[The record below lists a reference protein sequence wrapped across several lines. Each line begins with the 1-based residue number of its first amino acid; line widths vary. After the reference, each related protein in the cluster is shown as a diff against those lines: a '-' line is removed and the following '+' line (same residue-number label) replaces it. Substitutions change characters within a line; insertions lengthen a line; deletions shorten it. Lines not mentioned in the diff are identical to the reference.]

1 MKTYLEV
8 AEDVFRKGDETLQR
22 KEQKK
27 SLIKKGVAAG
37 ILAVLCIAV
46 FGLLKQLPDVKNPM
60 LTPGTT
66 ENAQTAETVPPH
78 SERESASEMPD
89 STTTNDSTIATTPNR
104 NSDENTT
111 GTLIITSE
119 PTAPAE
125 SDTEPNTQKEDEI
138 TVTEPTADDDPT
150 MRSGAP
156 SFNGLERVRAAVE
169 ENVCGWIRYN
179 RAYYLQDDWSNGNA
193 IEKCE
198 PIGISSAVEGNLE
211 LLGLT
216 GTVFLVT
223 DDDNYSGCL
232 LLRTDTGRNI
242 VFIPV
247 PDAMCRGGGDGRA
260 CG

>member
-8 AEDVFRKGDETLQR
+8 AQDVFRKGDEYLQR

-27 SLIKKGVAAG
+27 DRIKKGAAAG
-37 ILAVLCIAV
+37 ILAILCIAV

-60 LTPGTT
+60 LMPETT
-66 ENAQTAETVPPH
+66 ESAQTAETVPPH
-78 SERESASEMPD
+78 SEKESAAEMPD
-89 STTTNDSTIATTPNR
+89 STNTNNSTTATTPNR

-111 GTLIITSE
+111 GTLIIASE

-125 SDTEPNTQKEDEI
+125 SNTEPNTQKEDEI
-138 TVTEPTADDDPT
+138 TATEPAADDGPT

-156 SFNGLERVRAAVE
+156 SYNGWERLRAAVE

-179 RAYYLQDDWSNGNA
+179 RTYYLQDDWSNGNV
-193 IEKCE
+193 IENYE
-198 PIGISSAVEGNLE
+198 RIGSSSSVEGNPE

-216 GTVFLVT
+216 GDVFLVT
-223 DDDNYSGCL
+223 DDENYSGCL

-247 PDAMCRGGGDGRA
+247 PDAYNKVV
-260 CG
+260 